1 VSYVVA
7 LKSGN
12 SIDSYFEWPPNIC
25 KPFFFVAGRMNT
37 VLEPGTQ
44 QHRQFIID
52 SDHYVDYRRHMDTIS
67 TVKSLGA
74 LAQESRLAAFRLL
87 VRRGVEGMAAGEI
100 ARALSIPH
108 NTMSSHLAIMANA
121 GLVTSRRESR
131 SIIYSIDFGGTRE
144 LLSFLMEDCC
154 QGQPELCA
162 PVLDSVLPGCCA
174 PNSSN
179 GENHETS
186 AR

>member
-1 VSYVVA
+1 
-7 LKSGN
+7 
-12 SIDSYFEWPPNIC
+12 
-25 KPFFFVAGRMNT
+25 
-37 VLEPGTQ
+37 
-44 QHRQFIID
+44 
-52 SDHYVDYRRHMDTIS
+52 MDITT

-121 GLVTSRRESR
+121 GLVTSKRESR

-154 QGQPELCA
+154 QGQPELCT
-162 PVLDSVLPGCCA
+162 PVLDSLLPGCCA
-174 PNSSN
+174 PNSST